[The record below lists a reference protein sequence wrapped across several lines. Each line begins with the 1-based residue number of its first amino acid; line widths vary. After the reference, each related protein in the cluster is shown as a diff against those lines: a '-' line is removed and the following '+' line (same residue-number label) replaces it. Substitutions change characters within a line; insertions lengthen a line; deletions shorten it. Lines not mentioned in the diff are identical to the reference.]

1 MSKTN
6 GDSFRLLQN
15 IELAPTDGLLKSLE
29 QFFIDVYRSL
39 KFIIATDI
47 MFKSKLFTSIILTGN
62 GIIKFFLQE
71 A

>member
-15 IELAPTDGLLKSLE
+15 IELAPTYGLLKSLE

-47 MFKSKLFTSIILTGN
+47 MFKSKLFTSIMVTEN